1 MIRKKPKTGAKSLIL
16 TERSL
21 LADVRQMILKA
32 RESIARTV
40 DSGLTLLYW
49 SVGARIRKDILREKR
64 AEC

>member
-1 MIRKKPKTGAKSLIL
+1 L